1 MDFQMLFSRRLA
13 CRRKGLHPTSMTS
26 DGDNPRIRRP
36 WYKNAALG
44 TGLFLMV
51 LGGGNWI
58 VGELSTSRHQSTA
71 LGLVSS
77 RIGRT
82 PSAEEIEIARAR
94 MDFYHVVA
102 TGGRALTSL
111 GVLIATLGVARQLR
125 S

>member
-1 MDFQMLFSRRLA
+1 M
-13 CRRKGLHPTSMTS
+13 HPTSMTS
-26 DGDNPRIRRP
+26 DGDTPPIRRP
-36 WYKNAALG
+36 WYKNPAIGA
-44 TGLFLMV
+44 GLFLMV
-51 LGGGNWI
+51 LGIGNWFT
-58 VGELSTSRHQSTA
+58 GEVNTSRHQAVA
-71 LGLVSS
+71 LGLESS